1 MTGIIMSQEVE
12 DACPVEV
19 VGPETGKV
27 IKKALNVMFHV
38 SSLIEKIKRYEFR
51 YFWYIMELVTRKSRV

>member
-1 MTGIIMSQEVE
+1 VE